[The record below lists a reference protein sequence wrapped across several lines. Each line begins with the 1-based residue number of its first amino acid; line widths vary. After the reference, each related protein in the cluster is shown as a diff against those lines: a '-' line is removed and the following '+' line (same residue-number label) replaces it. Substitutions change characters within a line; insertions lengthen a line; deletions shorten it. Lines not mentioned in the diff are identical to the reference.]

1 MPSGNHIKRRGRP
14 KRSLGQNFLH
24 AQHVAHKMIA
34 ALDLSESDAVV
45 EIGPGH
51 GALTALL
58 SKLAG
63 SLAAVEKDDMLSMQL
78 ASQFSGIPSVTV
90 VHGDALEVDIDKL
103 VGADKL
109 YKLVGNLPYN
119 VASPIIRRFLT
130 VENRPTLMIV
140 MVQSEVADAMTA
152 SPGSMTALSV
162 EVQLRADAT
171 RLFSVPPDAFIPK
184 PKVDSAVVALTPHK
198 EQIIRLDSEHR
209 FMELVRAGFS
219 AKRKQLHNTLK
230 LGLGLEVS
238 AVRKMLAIANIDGTR
253 RPQTLSLSEWGALY
267 RAFVDSRLDL

>member
-1 MPSGNHIKRRGRP
+1 MPSNNHITKRGRP

-24 AQHVAHKMIA
+24 DQRVAHKIVA
-34 ALDLSESDAVV
+34 ALDLSDNDAVV

-58 SKLAG
+58 SKQVG
-63 SLAAVEKDDMLSMQL
+63 SLAAVEKDDMLSMKL
-78 ASQFSGIPSVTV
+78 ASQFSGIPSVAIMN
-90 VHGDALEVDIDKL
+90 GDALEVDIDQL
-103 VGADKL
+103 IGADKL

-130 VENRPTLMIV
+130 VENKPTLMIV
-140 MVQSEVADAMTA
+140 MVQSEVADVMTA
-152 SPGSMTALSV
+152 SPGSMTSLSV
-162 EVQLRADAT
+162 EMQLRADVT
-171 RLFSVPPDAFIPK
+171 RLFSVPSSAFIPR
-184 PKVDSAVVALTPHK
+184 PKVASAVVALIPHK
-198 EQIIRLDSEHR
+198 EQAIRLDSEHR

-238 AVRKMLAIANIDGTR
+238 AVMKMLTIANIDGTR
-253 RPQTLSLSEWGALY
+253 RPQALSLSEWGSLY